1 MNSKDYDQK
10 VNSMLTNECTYVK
23 LPSRP
28 NPINQISTT
37 VNQYVWKL
45 YRNQKIDQKCYYYLH
60 CTNAVSPRFY
70 GLPKVHKSAVPLRPI
85 VSCIN
90 SPAHNVSKFLS
101 RILSGLV
108 KNNYNVCNS
117 REFVEYVKNCHVQE
131 NEIFVSFDVVSLFT
145 SVPVDKAFNLVLELL
160 SSDDALPSPTSLSIS
175 DIEQGLKICLDSTI
189 FSYKD
194 SFTSKPLVLPW
205 VLASSLSS
213 LTFT

>member
-1 MNSKDYDQK
+1 MAY
-10 VNSMLTNECTYVK
+10 
-23 LPSRP
+23 
-28 NPINQISTT
+28 
-37 VNQYVWKL
+37 
-45 YRNQKIDQKCYYYLH
+45 QKI
-60 CTNAVSPRFY
+60 
-70 GLPKVHKSAVPLRPI
+70 HKSAVPLHPI

-90 SPAHNVSKFLS
+90 SPAYNVSKFLS

-145 SVPVDKAFNLVLELL
+145 SVPMDKAFNLVLELL
-160 SSDDALPSPTSLSIS
+160 SSDDVLPSRTPLSIS